1 MKKFNFSV
9 IFSTLLMTGFI
20 PYAPGTAGSIIAMIV
35 YFILPSEWFQ
45 TSPAIFILIPVYFII
60 LLITIPILTQAEK
73 ILGKDDR
80 RIVLDEFMGFFLAV
94 LFLPRSIMIIFL
106 AFILFRVYDIF
117 KPVPVNLLQKLPG
130 GWGILADDLMA
141 GIYSN
146 VSCRVML
153 LLVPV
158 CK

>member
-1 MKKFNFSV
+1 MKKFNFPV
-9 IFSTLLMTGFI
+9 ICSSLLMTGFI

-45 TSPAIFILIPVYFII
+45 TSPAIFILIPVYII
-60 LLITIPILTQAEK
+60 LLLITIPFLSRAEK

-94 LFLPRSIMIIFL
+94 LFLPRSIVIIFL
-106 AFILFRVYDIF
+106 AFILFRVYDIL

-146 VSCRVML
+146 ASCRMML